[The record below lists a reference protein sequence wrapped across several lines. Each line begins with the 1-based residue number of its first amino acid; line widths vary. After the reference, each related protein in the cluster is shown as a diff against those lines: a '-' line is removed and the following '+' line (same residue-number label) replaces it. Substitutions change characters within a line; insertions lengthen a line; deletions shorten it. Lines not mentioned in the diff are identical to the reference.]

1 MVGAIDEI
9 IRENKNQ
16 RVMIVS
22 HGLAIRVAI
31 ARLLGLPDDLAM
43 TIATLSNCH
52 RAVVSH
58 SKRRTRLLAHNLPA

>member
-9 IRENKNQ
+9 IRANKNQ